1 MAGAEAM
8 GPAST
13 IRRVMASSICM
24 AAPPALLVAF
34 LLVGPAEA
42 EASEVRGTVRDAL
55 SGAPLQGVVLDL
67 AQTAHQATSTSDG
80 AFSLP
85 GAPAGQHRLRASFTG
100 YRRVEVVAPAGG
112 EPVHLLLEPL
122 LVRMD
127 EAVTVTAQGDE
138 RRAFDVPESVSSLE
152 SDELSQRAL
161 RSTPEALAGVT
172 GVFVQ
177 KTNHGG
183 GSPFV
188 RGLTG
193 NQVLLLVDGIRL
205 SNSTFRYGP
214 NQYLAT
220 VAPHSIERVEVV
232 RGSGSTLYGSDAIGG
247 VVNLL
252 SRGPR
257 FSGGKID
264 ASGRVLLRG
273 MTDAM
278 DRTVRAEG
286 EVSGERWA
294 LYAGAD
300 ARSFGDLVAGGDLG
314 TEEPSAYDERSA
326 DVKALVRAS
335 SSTLLTLAYQ
345 RLHQSDVPRWDQVAQ
360 RGYLRYGFDP
370 QERRLAYARSQTFFS
385 QRWMRE
391 IEATLSLQRSVEG
404 RFRQRR
410 GESLEIRERDEV
422 RTLGLLLRARSEPLH
437 WWRATSGVEVY
448 HDRVASSAFSS
459 DLGTGATTARRGLYP
474 DGATATSLAAFTEHT
489 LDLGRLG
496 LTLGGRFNSYAIAA
510 DDPVVGPIDVRPR
523 ALVGNA
529 SALYRLDEEQHLV
542 LSVNSGFRAPNV
554 SDIGSLGPFDF
565 GIEIPSPNL
574 ESERSLTFELG
585 YKARVGSV
593 ASAVALFMTNLSD
606 LIERVPATYLGSP
619 TLDGDRVYRKE
630 NVGAARL
637 RGFEAEMEAA
647 LPGRAVIAAAVVYAH
662 GQNLDA
668 DEPMRRIPPL
678 HGRVALRFLPAR
690 PVSAEVEWL
699 WAAKQDRLA
708 SGDLADH
715 RISPGGTPGWN
726 VLGLRGSWDAGRL
739 RLRVGFENVLD
750 KAYRTHGSG
759 IDGVGRAVWASA
771 TAGF

>member
-1 MAGAEAM
+1 MALRLEPGTAPLFLVACLFA
-8 GPAST
+8 GPAF
-13 IRRVMASSICM
+13 A
-24 AAPPALLVAF
+24 
-34 LLVGPAEA
+34 G
-42 EASEVRGTVRDAL
+42 EVRGTVRDAGGPL
-55 SGAPLQGVVLDL
+55 DGVLLELVEAPHRARSNREG
-67 AQTAHQATSTSDG
+67 T
-80 AFSLP
+80 FSLSDVPP
-85 GAPAGQHRLRASFTG
+85 GEHRLRATRPG
-100 YRRVEVVAPAGG
+100 YRGVEVEASAGG
-112 EPVHLLLEPL
+112 APVHLVLEPL
-122 LVRMD
+122 LVRVD

-138 RRAFDVPESVSSLE
+138 RRAIDVPESVSSLE
-152 SDELSQRAL
+152 SDELSRRAL
-161 RSTPEALAGVT
+161 RSTPETLTGMT

-193 NQVLLLVDGIRL
+193 NQVLLMVDGIRL

-220 VAPHSIERVEVV
+220 VAPHSIDRVEVV

-247 VVNLL
+247 VVNVL

-257 FSGGKID
+257 LTGGKTD
-264 ASGRVLLRG
+264 ASARVVLRG
-273 MTDAM
+273 MSAGM

-286 EVSGERWA
+286 EVSGGRWA

-314 TEEPSAYDERSA
+314 TKAPSAYDERSA
-326 DVKALVRAS
+326 DVKGLVRAS
-335 SSTLLTLAYQ
+335 ASTLLTLAYQ
-345 RLHQSDVPRWDQVAQ
+345 QVRQSDVPRYDQVAQ

-370 QERRLAYARSQTFFS
+370 QDRQLAYARSQTFFS
-385 QRWMRE
+385 HRWVRQ

-404 RFRQRR
+404 RLRQRR

-422 RTLGLLLRARSEPLH
+422 KTLGLLLEARSEPRPG
-437 WWRATSGVEVY
+437 WRATSGVEVY
-448 HDRVASSAFSS
+448 HDRVASSAVSS
-459 DLGTGATTARRGLYP
+459 DLGTGVTTARRGLYP
-474 DGATATSLAAFTEHT
+474 DGATATSLAAFTLHT

-496 LTLGGRFNSYAIAA
+496 LTVGGRLNSCAIAA

-529 SALYRLDEEQHLV
+529 SALYRLAEGQHLV
-542 LSVNSGFRAPNV
+542 AAVNSGFRAPNV

-565 GIEIPSPNL
+565 GVEVPSPDL
-574 ESERSLTFELG
+574 EPERSLTFELG
-585 YKARVGSV
+585 HKARMGPV
-593 ASAVALFMTNLSD
+593 ASALAVFVTNLSD
-606 LIERVPATYLGSP
+606 IIERVPSSYLGSP

-637 RGFEAEMEAA
+637 RGVEAEVEAA
-647 LPGRAVIAAAVVYAH
+647 LPGRAVLAAAVVYAH

-678 HGRVALRFLPAR
+678 HGRVALRFAPAR
-690 PVSAEVEWL
+690 PAFAEVEWL

-715 RISPGGTPGWN
+715 RITTGGTPGWS
-726 VLGLRGSWDAGRL
+726 VLNLRGSWDAGPL
-739 RLRVGFENVLD
+739 RLRVGVENLFD
-750 KAYRTHGSG
+750 EAYRTHGSG
-759 IDGVGRAVWASA
+759 IDGVGRAAWASVE
-771 TAGF
+771 AGF